1 MPRIENVKRWRDVS
15 AGNIQKVSS
24 DISIPNSVPF
34 SINLLFD
41 KVLGEAV
48 SREGTNIIGSQLI
61 AGNACLGLFQH
72 LDSTAASNKL
82 FAGFNGLMSSSIY
95 DVLGGNAEVTGLTA
109 SARQHYATFLN
120 TTLMLNGSE
129 KRSYFGGSW
138 SSSGGRLDV
147 GNVPAGAKFPIE
159 FKDRMYC
166 AVTDR
171 IHYTSTP
178 TSVTA
183 NAVSWTA
190 AGSGSLQ
197 AEQEDGGGTI
207 QGLNKVPGYLMI
219 YKQRSLKRW
228 NFDSSFPEDLI
239 NIGTQ
244 SHDSVV
250 RARGKNYFFYG
261 PNGFY
266 ETQGGYPKLI
276 SRPIQRIIE
285 GIASSFYSSVNG
297 WSDNENIYWSVGDVT
312 VNFDRGYTE
321 TYTNVVLR
329 FHIDSQEWAPL
340 QYYHIFRA
348 LNQYISGNDT
358 LIAGG
363 DADGQVLQ
371 LNTGN
376 TDYHATPKAI
386 KYILQSPEFDFD
398 FRERRKTLA
407 EKICVHSDLT
417 TGALLQVRMDYAEWK
432 TIGSL
437 KDVVTEV
444 PINPITAFVFEF
456 RIADSI
462 TGEQIKLRGLD
473 FPYIDVLAN

>member
-1 MPRIENVKRWRDVS
+1 MPRLENTKRWRDMS

-34 SINLLFD
+34 SMNLLFD

-48 SREGTNIIGSQLI
+48 SREGTNIIGSQLS
-61 AGNACLGLFQH
+61 AGNPCLGLFQH
-72 LDSTAASNKL
+72 LDSVAASNKL
-82 FAGFNGLMSSSIY
+82 FAGFGTSIY
-95 DVLGGNAEVTGLTA
+95 DVAGGDAEVTGLTA
-109 SARQHYATFLN
+109 SARQHYTTFLN
-120 TTLMLNGSE
+120 TTLMLNGNE
-129 KRSYFGGSW
+129 ARSYFGGSW
-138 SSSGGRLDV
+138 AASGGRLDV

-159 FKDRMYC
+159 FKDRVYC
-166 AVTDR
+166 AVTDK

-178 TSVTA
+178 TASVL
-183 NAVSWTA
+183 SWSA

-207 QGLNKVPGYLMI
+207 QGLNKVPGYLLI

-244 SHDSVV
+244 SSDSVV

-276 SRPIQRIIE
+276 SRPIQRVIE

-297 WSDNENIYWSVGDVT
+297 WSDNENVYWSVGDVT
-312 VNFDRGYTE
+312 INFDRGYTE

-340 QYYHIFRA
+340 QYYHSFRA
-348 LNQYISGNDT
+348 LHQYISGNDT

-376 TDYHATPKAI
+376 TDYGGRAI

-417 TGALLQVRMDYAEWK
+417 TGALLQARLDYGQWES
-432 TIGSL
+432 IGSL
-437 KDVVTEV
+437 KDIVTEV
-444 PINPITAFVFEF
+444 PIKPMTAKVFEF
-456 RIADSI
+456 RMVDSI
-462 TGEQIKLRGLD
+462 TGEQIKLRGMD
-473 FPYIDVLAN
+473 FPYVDVLAN